1 MMLLSPL
8 KTVMFE
14 TTSSTFNGA
23 ARTTPILDNTSA
35 KSKECKDI
43 FNKVTSGSTSIENAK
58 LLYEL
63 CFDKPPDNNC
73 SCEMDQLCPQRSPSG
88 TVVCDESYSI
98 TEGVVRLIASFLGV
112 IGNVLILIVTIHRRK
127 HINSFEKLI
136 ALLASSDLAFSIM
149 QIFNSV
155 PLLWTC
161 KWIYGRVNC
170 KLIKRILNLDAI
182 LALELIVVI
191 AAERYFAIVKR
202 FNGSRGHISLH
213 ILLTFCVLF
222 SVVRVIPMA
231 VVIDTKEEG
240 VSLERWSDR
249 SSLIYLWFLLI
260 ATFTVP
266 VVIIIGLYIRII
278 L

>member
-1 MMLLSPL
+1 M
-8 KTVMFE
+8 
-14 TTSSTFNGA
+14 
-23 ARTTPILDNTSA
+23 
-35 KSKECKDI
+35 
-43 FNKVTSGSTSIENAK
+43 
-58 LLYEL
+58 
-63 CFDKPPDNNC
+63 
-73 SCEMDQLCPQRSPSG
+73 
-88 TVVCDESYSI
+88 
-98 TEGVVRLIASFLGV
+98 
-112 IGNVLILIVTIHRRK
+112 
-127 HINSFEKLI
+127 
-136 ALLASSDLAFSIM
+136 
-149 QIFNSV
+149 
-155 PLLWTC
+155 
-161 KWIYGRVNC
+161 
-170 KLIKRILNLDAI
+170 

-202 FNGSRGHISLH
+202 FNRSRGHISLH

-266 VVIIIGLYIRII
+266 IVIIIGLYIRII

>member
-1 MMLLSPL
+1 MNYVLTNLQTTIAHAKWINCVL
-8 KTVMFE
+8 NAHLQVQLFVMK
-14 TTSSTFNGA
+14 G
-23 ARTTPILDNTSA
+23 
-35 KSKECKDI
+35 
-43 FNKVTSGSTSIENAK
+43 
-58 LLYEL
+58 
-63 CFDKPPDNNC
+63 
-73 SCEMDQLCPQRSPSG
+73 
-88 TVVCDESYSI
+88 
-98 TEGVVRLIASFLGV
+98 IASQK
-112 IGNVLILIVTIHRRK
+112 VLVLIVTIHRRK

-136 ALLASSDLAFSIM
+136 ALLASSDLTFSIM

-170 KLIKRILNLDAI
+170 KLIKRILTLDAI

-202 FNGSRGHISLH
+202 FNRSRGHISLH

-222 SVVRVIPMA
+222 SVARVIPMA

-249 SSLIYLWFLLI
+249 SS
-260 ATFTVP
+260 
-266 VVIIIGLYIRII
+266 
-278 L
+278 